1 MTSKIF
7 TSLFYILLIFTSCKP
22 NQTKSTLNQP
32 THQELSGSQAEINT
46 NQLNK
51 LDLSMIKLDSVYNAV
66 LREYKEQTIFIKNF
80 KKSQLIWGQYLEAQ
94 LLARFPEDEEYRGGS
109 SFGMCY
115 SLYKQELINDR
126 INSINDWLIG
136 FPEGEICGGSVKVMG
151 Y

>member
-1 MTSKIF
+1 MNYTLVLAF
-7 TSLFYILLIFTSCKP
+7 LFITITSCKP
-22 NQTKSTLNQP
+22 NQIKSAINQP
-32 THQELSGSQAEINT
+32 TQQELSGSQAEINT

-51 LDLSMIKLDSVYNAV
+51 LDLSIIKLDSVYYAV
-66 LREYKEQTIFIKNF
+66 LREYEEQTIFIKNF
-80 KKSQLIWGQYLEAQ
+80 KKSQLIWEQYLKAQ
-94 LLARFPEDEEYRGGS
+94 LLARFPEDKEYRGGS

-136 FPEGEICGGSVKVMG
+136 FSEGEICGGSVKVMG

>member
-1 MTSKIF
+1 M
-7 TSLFYILLIFTSCKP
+7 C
-22 NQTKSTLNQP
+22 
-32 THQELSGSQAEINT
+32 
-46 NQLNK
+46 
-51 LDLSMIKLDSVYNAV
+51 AV

-80 KKSQLIWGQYLEAQ
+80 KKSQLIWEQYLEAQ
-94 LLARFPEDEEYRGGS
+94 LLARFPEDKEYRGGS

-136 FPEGEICGGSVKVMG
+136 FSEGEICGGSVKVMG

>member
-1 MTSKIF
+1 MNK
-7 TSLFYILLIFTSCKP
+7 LLQGFFFIVLMLNSCSVEKGTP
-22 NQTKSTLNQP
+22 IIQP

-80 KKSQLIWGQYLEAQ
+80 KKSQLIWEQYLEAQ

-136 FPEGEICGGSVKVMG
+136 FSEGEICGGSVKVMG

>member
-22 NQTKSTLNQP
+22 NQTKSALNQP
-32 THQELSGSQAEINT
+32 IQQDLSGSQTEINT
-46 NQLNK
+46 QQLNK
-51 LDLSMIKLDSVYNAV
+51 LDLSLIKLDSVYNAV

-80 KKSQLIWGQYLEAQ
+80 KKSQLIWEQYLESQ

-136 FPEGEICGGSVKVMG
+136 FPEGEMCGGSVKVMG